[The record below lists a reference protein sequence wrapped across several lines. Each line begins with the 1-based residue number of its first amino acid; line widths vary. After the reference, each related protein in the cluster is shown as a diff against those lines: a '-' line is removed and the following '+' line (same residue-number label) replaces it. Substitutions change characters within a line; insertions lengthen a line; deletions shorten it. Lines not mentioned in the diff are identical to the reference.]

1 MDSTTVELADGP
13 NGANGGMCFAAN
25 LVIIPVMLT
34 SVQPTQIENKLDRI
48 LLKVQKP
55 GRYVGGELNS
65 IVKDW
70 DAVQTKV
77 AFVFPDIYDIGVSNV
92 GLKILYDQV
101 NQRGD
106 ALAER
111 AYAPWFDMEALMRQH
126 GIPLYALESKRPL
139 ACFDLI
145 GFTLPYETLYTNTL
159 NVLDLSGIPL
169 RSADRDETHPIVIAG
184 GHATMNP
191 EPMHAFID
199 AFVIGE
205 GEEVIHDIINVIQ
218 AVKGKRKEERDDLFL
233 LSSFDARQQL
243 LHALAKI
250 QGVYVPSLYEA
261 YYLEDDTVSH
271 IEPIVADIPKIITK
285 RLVAKLPPPPTRF
298 IVPNVDI
305 VHNRISVEIMRGC
318 TRGCRFCHAGM
329 ITRPVRERSV
339 DEVMQALEESIKHS
353 GFEEIALL
361 SLSSSDYSHVLELVT
376 RVGERFGDTHLKVSL
391 PSLRIESV
399 SIDLM
404 EKLKDKR
411 SGGFTLA
418 PEAAT
423 ERMRRIINKFVPDE
437 EVINTTREIYARG
450 WTTIKLYFMIG
461 HPSETLEDVQAIADL
476 CKRVIAEG
484 RKVAGMRVKLNAGVS
499 TFVPKS
505 QTPFQWVSCDTP
517 EQIKAKQALL
527 RRELGRDRNIKLSLT
542 DAEDSFLEAWL
553 SRGDRRMAEVVY
565 TAWKNG
571 AKFDAWF
578 EGRKYQTWINAFA
591 ERGLDPLFY
600 THRQR
605 RTDEVFPW
613 EHITAAVRKNFLF
626 QDFRQSLEGQIRVD
640 CRLNC
645 FACGILPTFA
655 QMRRENPGEGW
666 KCPDVKSPARAVSS
680 ESVIGHQPALSGV
693 EGLSLNSLPMV
704 GD

>member
-1 MDSTTVELADGP
+1 MPTP
-13 NGANGGMCFAAN
+13 FR
-25 LVIIPVMLT
+25 LT
-34 SVQPTQIENKLDRI
+34 PDQIESRLDRI

-70 DAVQTKV
+70 EAITTRV

-101 NQRGD
+101 NQRED

-111 AYAPWFDMEALMRQH
+111 AYAPWLDMEALMREH
-126 GIPLYALESKRPL
+126 EIPLYSLESKRPL
-139 ACFDLI
+139 ASFDII
-145 GFTLPYETLYTNTL
+145 GVSLPYETLYTNTL
-159 NVLDLSGIPL
+159 NILDLAGIPL
-169 RSADRDETHPIVIAG
+169 RSEERDETDPVIVAG
-184 GHATMNP
+184 GHSTMNP

-205 GEEVIHDIINVIQ
+205 GEEVIHDLIDALQ
-218 AVKGKRKEERDDLFL
+218 AFRRQRKDENSDVFP
-233 LSSFDARQQL
+233 LSSLEARAAL
-243 LHALAKI
+243 LHRLARI
-250 QGVYVPSLYEA
+250 QGVYVPRFYEA
-261 YYLEDDTVSH
+261 SYLEDGTVSH
-271 IEPIVADIPKIITK
+271 IEPTVPDVPRIVTK
-285 RLVAKLPPPPTRF
+285 RIVPVLPPPPTRF
-298 IVPNVDI
+298 IVPNIDI
-305 VHNRISVEIMRGC
+305 VHNRVSVEIMRGC

-339 DEVMQALEESIKHS
+339 DEVLQAAEDAIKS
-353 GFEEIALL
+353 TGFEELALL
-361 SLSSSDYSHVLELVT
+361 SLSSSDYTNVLELVT
-376 RVGERFGDTHLKVSL
+376 KVGEKFGGTHLKIGL

-404 EKLKDKR
+404 EKLKDSR

-437 EVINTTREIYARG
+437 EVINTTREIYRRG

-476 CKRVIAEG
+476 CRRVLAEG
-484 RKVAGMRVKLNAGVS
+484 RKVIGMKAKLNVGVS

-517 EQIKAKQALL
+517 EQIRAKHKLL
-527 RRELGRDRNIKLSLT
+527 RDELMRDKNIKLSLT
-542 DAEDSFLEAWL
+542 KAEDSFLEAWL

-565 TAWKNG
+565 SAWKNG
-571 AKFDAWF
+571 TKFDAWE
-578 EGRKYQTWINAFA
+578 EGKNYEAWLQAFD
-591 ERGLDPLFY
+591 EHGLDPLFY

-626 QDFRQSLEGQIRVD
+626 QDFRASLEGEIRVD

-655 QMRRENPGEGW
+655 NMRRENPGDVW
-666 KCPDVKSPARAVSS
+666 KCPDVKSPASTNKLAMSS
-680 ESVIGHQPALSGV
+680 LK
-693 EGLSLNSLPMV
+693 LPVV

>member
-1 MDSTTVELADGP
+1 
-13 NGANGGMCFAAN
+13 
-25 LVIIPVMLT
+25 MLT
-34 SVQPTQIENKLDRI
+34 PFRLTPAQIESKLDRI

-65 IVKDW
+65 VVKDW
-70 DAVQTKV
+70 NKVSTKV

-101 NQRGD
+101 NQRED

-111 AYAPWFDMEALMRQH
+111 AYAPWLDMEALMREH

-139 ACFDLI
+139 AEFDLI
-145 GFTLPYETLYTNTL
+145 GVSLPYETLYTNTL
-159 NVLDLSGIPL
+159 NVLDLAGIPV
-169 RSADRDETHPIVIAG
+169 RSEERDETHPIIVAG
-184 GHATMNP
+184 GHSTMNP

-205 GEEVIHDIINVIQ
+205 GEEVIHDIIGVIQ
-218 AVKGKRKEERDDLFL
+218 DFKRKRKEERSDIFH
-233 LSSFDARQQL
+233 LSSLDARRIL
-243 LHALAKI
+243 LHTLAKI
-250 QGVYVPSLYEA
+250 QGVYVPRFYEA
-261 YYLEDDTVSH
+261 YYLEDGTVSH
-271 IEPIVADIPKIITK
+271 IEPTVPDIPKIVTK
-285 RLVAKLPPPPTRF
+285 RIVPFLPPPPTKF
-298 IVPNVDI
+298 IVPNIDI
-305 VHNRISVEIMRGC
+305 VHNRVSVEIMRGC

-339 DEVMQALEESIKHS
+339 EEILQAAEEAIKNT
-353 GFEEIALL
+353 GFEELALL
-361 SLSSSDYSHVLELVT
+361 SLSSSDYTHVLELVT
-376 RVGERFGDTHLKVSL
+376 KVGEKFGGSHLKIGL

-404 EKLKDKR
+404 EKLKDSR

-423 ERMRRIINKFVPDE
+423 ERMRRIINKFIPDE
-437 EVINTTREIYARG
+437 DIIDTTREIYRRG

-476 CKRVIAEG
+476 CKKVLAEG
-484 RKVAGMRVKLNAGVS
+484 RKVIGMKAKLNAGVS

-517 EQIKAKQALL
+517 EQIRAKQALL

-542 DAEDSFLEAWL
+542 KAEDSFLEAWL

-565 TAWKNG
+565 NAWRNG
-571 AKFDAWF
+571 SKFDAWGEGQKYDTWMQAF
-578 EGRKYQTWINAFA
+578 E
-591 ERGLDPLFY
+591 EHGLDPLFY

-626 QDFRQSLEGQIRVD
+626 QDFRASLEGEIRVD

-645 FACGILPTFA
+645 FACGILPIFA
-655 QMRRENPGEGW
+655 NMRRENPGEVW
-666 KCPDVKSPARAVSS
+666 KCPDVKSPVSVNPS
-680 ESVIGHQPALSGV
+680 AMPRLK
-693 EGLSLNSLPMV
+693 LPIV

>member
-1 MDSTTVELADGP
+1 
-13 NGANGGMCFAAN
+13 
-25 LVIIPVMLT
+25 MLT
-34 SVQPTQIENKLDRI
+34 PLRLTPPRLTPEQIESRLDRI

-65 IVKDW
+65 VVKDW
-70 DAVQTKV
+70 DKVATKV

-101 NQRGD
+101 NQLED

-111 AYAPWFDMEALMRQH
+111 AYAPWLDMEALMREH
-126 GIPLYALESKRPL
+126 GIPLYTLESKRPL
-139 ACFDLI
+139 ASFDII
-145 GFTLPYETLYTNTL
+145 GFSLPYETLYTNAL
-159 NVLDLSGIPL
+159 NVLDLAGIPV
-169 RSADRDETHPIVIAG
+169 RSEERDETHPIIIAG
-184 GHATMNP
+184 GHSTMNP

-205 GEEVIHDIINVIQ
+205 GEEVIHDIIE
-218 AVKGKRKEERDDLFL
+218 AVQEWKVESRDPRSTFHRDDLL
-233 LSSFDARQQL
+233 RK
-243 LHALAKI
+243 LAKI
-250 QGVYVPSLYEA
+250 QGVYVPRFYEA
-261 YYLEDDTVSH
+261 YYLEDETVSH
-271 IEPIVADIPKIITK
+271 IEPTLPDVPKIVTK
-285 RLVAKLPPPPTRF
+285 RIVPILPPPPTKF
-298 IVPNVDI
+298 IVPNIDI
-305 VHNRISVEIMRGC
+305 VHNRVSVEIMRGC

-339 DEVMQALEESIKHS
+339 EEVLQAAEEAIKNT
-353 GFEEIALL
+353 GFEELALL
-361 SLSSSDYSHVLELVT
+361 SLSSSDYTNVLELVT
-376 RVGERFGDTHLKVSL
+376 KVGEKFGGKHLKIGL

-404 EKLKDKR
+404 EKLKDSR

-423 ERMRRIINKFVPDE
+423 ERMRRIINKFIPDE
-437 EVINTTREIYARG
+437 DILNTTREIYRRG

-476 CKRVIAEG
+476 CKKVLAEG
-484 RKVAGMRVKLNAGVS
+484 RKVIGMKAKLNAGVS

-527 RRELGRDRNIKLSLT
+527 RRELGRDRSIKLSLT

-565 TAWKNG
+565 SAWKNG
-571 AKFDAWF
+571 TKFDAWDEGVKHEAWMAAF
-578 EGRKYQTWINAFA
+578 EQH
-591 ERGLDPLFY
+591 GLDPLFY

-655 QMRRENPGEGW
+655 NMRRENPGDVW
-666 KCPDVKSPARAVSS
+666 KCPDVKSPSRSVSS
-680 ESVIGHQPALSGV
+680 NAQHASG
-693 EGLSLNSLPMV
+693 SQLPVVV

>member
-1 MDSTTVELADGP
+1 
-13 NGANGGMCFAAN
+13 
-25 LVIIPVMLT
+25 MLT
-34 SVQPTQIENKLDRI
+34 PKKIESKLDRI
-48 LLKVQKP
+48 LLKVEKP

-65 IVKDW
+65 TVKDW
-70 DAVQTKV
+70 ESVQTKV

-101 NQRGD
+101 NQRDD

-111 AYAPWFDMEALMRQH
+111 AYAPWLDMEALMREH
-126 GIPLYALESKRPL
+126 GIPLYTLESKRPL
-139 ACFDLI
+139 AEFDLI
-145 GFTLPYETLYTNTL
+145 GVSLPYETLYTNTL
-159 NVLDLSGIPL
+159 NILDLAGIPV
-169 RSADRDETHPIVIAG
+169 RSEDRYETHPIIIAG
-184 GHATMNP
+184 GHSTMNP

-205 GEEVIHDIINVIQ
+205 GEEVIHDIIN
-218 AVKGKRKEERDDLFL
+218 AVQRFKGSESSNLPTFKRETVLKE
-233 LSSFDARQQL
+233 
-243 LHALAKI
+243 LAKI
-250 QGVYVPSLYEA
+250 QGVYVPHFYEA
-261 YYLEDDTVSH
+261 YYLEDGTISHVEPTV
-271 IEPIVADIPKIITK
+271 PDIPKIITK
-285 RLVAKLPPPPTRF
+285 RIVPILPPPPTKF
-298 IVPNVDI
+298 IVPNIDI
-305 VHNRISVEIMRGC
+305 VHNRVSVEIMRGC

-339 DEVMQALEESIKHS
+339 EEVLQAAEEAIRNT
-353 GFEEIALL
+353 GFEELALL
-361 SLSSSDYSHVLELVT
+361 SLSSSDYTNVLELVT
-376 RVGERFGDTHLKVSL
+376 RVGEKFGGKHLKVSL

-404 EKLKDKR
+404 EKLKTNR

-423 ERMRRIINKFVPDE
+423 ERMRRIINKFIPDE
-437 EVINTTREIYARG
+437 DIINTTREIYRRG

-484 RKVAGMRVKLNAGVS
+484 RKVIGMKAKLNAGIS

-517 EQIKAKQALL
+517 EQIRAKQNLL
-527 RRELGRDRNIKLSLT
+527 RDELKLDRNIKLSLT
-542 DAEDSFLEAWL
+542 KAEDSFLEAWL

-565 TAWKNG
+565 SAWKG
-571 AKFDAWF
+571 GSKFDAWDEGKKYDAWIQAF
-578 EGRKYQTWINAFA
+578 EEHR
-591 ERGLDPLFY
+591 LDPLFY

-613 EHITAAVRKNFLF
+613 EHITAAVRQNFLF

-655 QMRRENPGEGW
+655 NMRRENPGDVW
-666 KCPDVKSPARAVSS
+666 KCPDVKSPAPKVPSQRTP
-680 ESVIGHQPALSGV
+680 IH
-693 EGLSLNSLPMV
+693 SLPIV

>member
-1 MDSTTVELADGP
+1 MFTPEMIETELD
-13 NGANGGMCFAAN
+13 
-25 LVIIPVMLT
+25 
-34 SVQPTQIENKLDRI
+34 KI

-70 DAVQTKV
+70 DAVSTRV

-101 NQRGD
+101 NQRED

-111 AYAPWFDMEALMRQH
+111 AYAPWLDMEALMREH
-126 GIPLYALESKRPL
+126 GVPLYTLESKRPL

-145 GFTLPYETLYTNTL
+145 GFTLPYETLYTNAL
-159 NVLDLSGIPL
+159 NVLDLAGIPV
-169 RSADRDETHPIVIAG
+169 RSADRDETYPIIIAG
-184 GHATMNP
+184 GHSTMNP

-205 GEEVIHDIINVIQ
+205 GEEVIHDIINVLQ
-218 AVKGKRKEERDDLFL
+218 SSKRSSVQTFKREGL
-233 LSSFDARQQL
+233 LRGLAR
-243 LHALAKI
+243 I
-250 QGVYVPSLYEA
+250 PGVYVPA
-261 YYLEDDTVSH
+261 YYETTYLDDGTVLH
-271 IEPIVADIPKIITK
+271 IEPTIPDIPKIVTK
-285 RLVAKLPPPPTRF
+285 RIVAKLPPPPTKF
-298 IVPNVDI
+298 IVPNIDI
-305 VHNRISVEIMRGC
+305 VHNRVSVEIMRGC

-339 DEVMQALEESIKHS
+339 DEVLDAAEAAIKSS

-361 SLSSSDYSHVLELVT
+361 SLSSSDYTNVLELVT
-376 RVGERFGDTHLKVSL
+376 KVGEKFGGTHLKVSL

-423 ERMRRIINKFVPDE
+423 ERMRRIINKFIPDE
-437 EVINTTREIYARG
+437 DIINTTREIYRRG

-484 RKVAGMRVKLNAGVS
+484 RKVIGWKAKLNTGVS

-517 EQIKAKQALL
+517 EQIRAKQALL
-527 RRELGRDRNIKLSLT
+527 RRELGRDKNIKLSLT
-542 DAEDSFLEAWL
+542 KAEDSFLEAWL

-565 TAWKNG
+565 SAWRKG
-571 AKFDAWF
+571 SKFDAWGEGQRYDAWMAAF
-578 EGRKYQTWINAFA
+578 E
-591 ERGLDPLFY
+591 EHGLDPLFY

-626 QDFRQSLEGQIRVD
+626 QDFRMSLEGEIRVD

-655 QMRRENPGEGW
+655 GLRRENPGEGW
-666 KCPDVKSPARAVSS
+666 KCPDVKSPASKVTSEAVNS
-680 ESVIGHQPALSGV
+680 HQ
-693 EGLSLNSLPMV
+693 LPVV

>member
-1 MDSTTVELADGP
+1 
-13 NGANGGMCFAAN
+13 
-25 LVIIPVMLT
+25 MLT
-34 SVQPTQIENKLDRI
+34 PEQIESRLDRI

-65 IVKDW
+65 VVKDW
-70 DAVQTKV
+70 GSVKTKV
-77 AFVFPDIYDIGVSNV
+77 ALVFPDIYDIGVSNV

-101 NQRGD
+101 NQRAD

-111 AYAPWFDMEALMRQH
+111 AYAPWLDMEALMREH
-126 GIPLYALESKRPL
+126 GIPLYTLESKQPL

-145 GFTLPYETLYTNTL
+145 GFSLPYETLYTNAL
-159 NVLDLSGIPL
+159 NVLDLAGIPV
-169 RSADRDETHPIVIAG
+169 RSEDRDETHPIVIAG
-184 GHATMNP
+184 GHSTMNP

-218 AVKGKRKEERDDLFL
+218 KC
-233 LSSFDARQQL
+233 RQQNTNREEIL
-243 LHALAKI
+243 LHLAKI
-250 QGVYVPSLYEA
+250 QGVYVPRFYEV
-261 YYLEDDTVSH
+261 YYLDDGTVSH
-271 IEPIVADIPKIITK
+271 IEPTVPDVPKIVTK
-285 RLVAKLPPPPTRF
+285 RIVPVLPPPPTRF
-298 IVPNVDI
+298 IVPNIDI
-305 VHNRISVEIMRGC
+305 VHNRVSVEIMRGC

-339 DEVMQALEESIKHS
+339 EEVLEAAEAAIKS
-353 GFEEIALL
+353 TGFEELALL
-361 SLSSSDYSHVLELVT
+361 SLSSSDYTNVLELVT
-376 RVGERFGDTHLKVSL
+376 KIGEKFGDTHLKVSL

-404 EKLKDKR
+404 ERLKDR
-411 SGGFTLA
+411 RAGGFTLA

-423 ERMRRIINKFVPDE
+423 ERMRRIINKYISDE
-437 EVINTTREIYARG
+437 DIIDTTREIYRRG

-476 CKRVIAEG
+476 CKRVLAEG
-484 RKVAGMRVKLNAGVS
+484 RKVIGMRAKLNAGVS

-517 EQIKAKQALL
+517 EQIQAKQALL
-527 RRELGRDRNIKLSLT
+527 RRELMRDRNIKLSLT
-542 DAEDSFLEAWL
+542 RAHDSFLESWL

-565 TAWKNG
+565 GAWKNG
-571 AKFDAWF
+571 TKFDAWD
-578 EGRKYQTWINAFA
+578 EGRKYEAWIASF
-591 ERGLDPLFY
+591 EQQGLDPLFY

-626 QDFRQSLEGQIRVD
+626 QDFRMSLEGEIRVD

-655 QMRRENPGEGW
+655 NMRRENPGEVW
-666 KCPDVKSPARAVSS
+666 KCPDVKSPASS
-680 ESVIGHQPALSGV
+680 NRFAMS
-693 EGLSLNSLPMV
+693 SLKLPIV